1 MLSARGEQGMDIMG
15 EGSEFP
21 NEHAG
26 GRDAFKP
33 VVEKSTLTYSPGAV
47 HEDTDR

>member
-1 MLSARGEQGMDIMG
+1 MLSARGEQGMDIIG

-21 NEHAG
+21 NDAG

-33 VVEKSTLTYSPGAV
+33 VVEKSTLTCSPGAV